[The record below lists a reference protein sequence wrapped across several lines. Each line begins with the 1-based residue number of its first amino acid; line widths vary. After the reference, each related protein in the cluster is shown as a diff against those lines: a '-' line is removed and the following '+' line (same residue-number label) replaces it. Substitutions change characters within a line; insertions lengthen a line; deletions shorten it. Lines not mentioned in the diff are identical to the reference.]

1 MNTCL
6 KKRWKKISIVENIFF
21 VLITGS
27 LFYILYKII
36 RDIVEMKEDRPKVTD
51 AMVEEAYR
59 CQIMTGFDSEYD
71 SIDWEDDD

>member
-1 MNTCL
+1 MMNRLFENLLAIC
-6 KKRWKKISIVENIFF
+6 IS
-21 VLITGS
+21 GS

-59 CQIMTGFDSEYD
+59 CQVIADFTSEYD
-71 SIDWEDDD
+71 SIDWESDD